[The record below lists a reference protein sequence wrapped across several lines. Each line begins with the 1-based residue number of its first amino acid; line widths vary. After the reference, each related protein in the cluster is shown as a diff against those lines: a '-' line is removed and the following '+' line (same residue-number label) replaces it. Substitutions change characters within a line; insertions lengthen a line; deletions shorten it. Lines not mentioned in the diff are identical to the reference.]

1 VLLAEV
7 AAVVL
12 DRGHRVLVV
21 PVVGQQQLQ
30 VQHQQQQ
37 PQTRVAV
44 VVVIA
49 AQVPAVTADPA

>member
-1 VLLAEV
+1 VSLVQVVEV
-7 AAVVL
+7 VQA
-12 DRGHRVLVV
+12 RGHRVLVV